1 MIISTTEAPAAIG
14 PYSQAIVHNG
24 MVYCSGQIS
33 LTPEGEGPKGETA
46 AEQTEL
52 IFNNIEAVLKAA
64 GSSLDRIVK
73 TTIFLIDMDDFTA
86 VNEVYGKRLGE
97 HRPARSTVAV
107 TSLPKAAIVEI
118 EILASTV
125 DLS

>member
-33 LTPEGEGPKGETA
+33 LTADGQGPVGDSA
-46 AEQTEL
+46 AAQTEL
-52 IFNNIEAVLKAA
+52 IFNNIEAVLKAS
-64 GSSLDRIVK
+64 GSALDRVVK
-73 TTIFLIDMDDFTA
+73 TTIFLIDMGDFSA
-86 VNEVYGKRLGE
+86 VNEVYGKRFGD

-107 TSLPKAAIVEI
+107 TSLPKGAIVEI
-118 EILASTV
+118 EILASTTA
-125 DLS
+125 LS